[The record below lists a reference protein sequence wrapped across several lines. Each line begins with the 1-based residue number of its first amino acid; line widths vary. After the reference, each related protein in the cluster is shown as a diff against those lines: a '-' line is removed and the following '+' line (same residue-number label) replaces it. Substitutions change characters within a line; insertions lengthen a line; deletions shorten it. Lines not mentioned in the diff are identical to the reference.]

1 MSSNGSGGGGAS
13 RVEHMVAGLVSG
25 TSSPTRFNA
34 YVDGAHMLTRE
45 APDFQQGLVML
56 SSTLAELGRD
66 GWRLDTVVDT
76 GYEKTVFLSRESN
89 W

>member
-1 MSSNGSGGGGAS
+1 
-13 RVEHMVAGLVSG
+13 
-25 TSSPTRFNA
+25 
-34 YVDGAHMLTRE
+34 MLTRE